1 MDNLTDK
8 ERARLEKLEKQK
20 QKQLDRQKNY
30 FAANYDRIA
39 FVLPKGTRDKIRD
52 YYSPRGLES
61 LADIFKYLLEK
72 DGFKI
77 DDDGAGAG
85 SATIPDYIPTKTKL
99 VNYSAEVLAP
109 GADDDIQPQAEKT
122 PAQAATNS
130 ALESR
135 LDRLLNDHT

>member
-1 MDNLTDK
+1 MSEK
-8 ERARLEKLEKQK
+8 E
-20 QKQLDRQKNY
+20 N
-30 FAANYDRIA
+30 
-39 FVLPKGTRDKIRD
+39 
-52 YYSPRGLES
+52 
-61 LADIFKYLLEK
+61 
-72 DGFKI
+72 KI
-77 DDDGAGAG
+77 DDLEKIAEYINEWQKTNYYRLTVLIPITDKNRITETAKNKGFKTVSDYIKSLIDNDINGAGAG

>member
-1 MDNLTDK
+1 MTDAEKKLKARNKYINEWQKEKYYRLTVLIPK
-8 ERARLEKLEKQK
+8 EQK
-20 QKQLDRQKNY
+20 E
-30 FAANYDRIA
+30 
-39 FVLPKGTRDKIRD
+39 VLYNTACSK
-52 YYSPRGLES
+52 
-61 LADIFKYLLEK
+61 
-72 DGFKI
+72 GFKNTSEYIKHLI
-77 DDDGAGAG
+77 DDDINGAGAG